1 MGTLYGAIDLH
12 STNCYCGVIDEK
24 DQWVSHK
31 RIKNDIE
38 KVKSFFEPHK
48 ENLAGIAIESTYNGY
63 WIIDG
68 LKENGY
74 KVRLGNPS
82 QMGKYQDLKNQ
93 DDETDTRWLAKLLR
107 LDILPEGY
115 IYPKEKRPLRDL
127 LRKRMLYLSARSKVL
142 NSVSNQFE
150 TWLCRKPSKRDMMEL
165 SREELYKLFEEKNL
179 CFAAVS
185 GIEIIKTIDTQIDL
199 IEKEIYKQV
208 KKEEEVIRL
217 QELPGIAHLL
227 GMTIMLEVGTIDRF
241 ASDKNY
247 LSFCRLVESKRSSN
261 NKKKGKGN
269 AKCGN
274 KILRWAYAEA
284 AISALKYPRIKA
296 YYERLKKKK
305 PAVKALA
312 IIASKIARVSYKIM
326 KDPNFCYQ
334 EEKLFC

>member
-1 MGTLYGAIDLH
+1 M
-12 STNCYCGVIDEK
+12 
-24 DQWVSHK
+24 
-31 RIKNDIE
+31 
-38 KVKSFFEPHK
+38 
-48 ENLAGIAIESTYNGY
+48 
-63 WIIDG
+63 
-68 LKENGY
+68 
-74 KVRLGNPS
+74 
-82 QMGKYQDLKNQ
+82 
-93 DDETDTRWLAKLLR
+93 
-107 LDILPEGY
+107 
-115 IYPKEKRPLRDL
+115 
-127 LRKRMLYLSARSKVL
+127 
-142 NSVSNQFE
+142 
-150 TWLCRKPSKRDMMEL
+150 
-165 SREELYKLFEEKNL
+165 
-179 CFAAVS
+179 
-185 GIEIIKTIDTQIDL
+185 
-199 IEKEIYKQV
+199 